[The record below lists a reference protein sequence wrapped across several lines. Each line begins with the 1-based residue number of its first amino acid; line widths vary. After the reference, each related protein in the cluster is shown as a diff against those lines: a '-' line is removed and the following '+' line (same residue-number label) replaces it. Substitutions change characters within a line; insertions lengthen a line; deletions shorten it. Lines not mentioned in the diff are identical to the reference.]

1 MYAVLKLASIV
12 ILVYYA
18 LFSLSALKMYFVL
31 NLLRKIFQAAAML
44 LFYITQKIY
53 HNSVCIFLKVYYHT
67 LFQNPELGGA
77 GILPTS

>member
-1 MYAVLKLASIV
+1 
-12 ILVYYA
+12 
-18 LFSLSALKMYFVL
+18 MYFVL